1 MTVDLDDDLEGQK
14 WLTNASCNKI
24 LVFRLRMLHG
34 RKIRQVV
41 QVLPNK
47 LENSGCE
54 ESSDIGGVDGKVK
67 LGEDVDDDNDEDA
80 EDAESGNESE
90 GTQPEEVRIRRGLIS
105 LWLYKEIKKL
115 QN

>member
-1 MTVDLDDDLEGQK
+1 
-14 WLTNASCNKI
+14 
-24 LVFRLRMLHG
+24 MLHG

-54 ESSDIGGVDGKVK
+54 ESSYMGGGVEAKVK
-67 LGEDVDDDNDEDA
+67 EGDDVDEDNDDDA

-90 GTQPEEVRIRRGLIS
+90 GTQPEEVSIYILINKEGS
-105 LWLYKEIKKL
+105 AAYK
-115 QN
+115 N

>member
-1 MTVDLDDDLEGQK
+1 
-14 WLTNASCNKI
+14 
-24 LVFRLRMLHG
+24 MLHG

-54 ESSDIGGVDGKVK
+54 ESSDIGGVEGKVK
-67 LGEDVDDDNDEDA
+67 LGEDVDDDNDDDA

-90 GTQPEEVRIRRGLIS
+90 GTQPEEVRIHFMCICSAVVTKGEIWCS
-105 LWLYKEIKKL
+105 LNDKGRYIWK
-115 QN
+115 

>member
-1 MTVDLDDDLEGQK
+1 VKLLTSGNMAVDFDDAFRMTKRLM
-14 WLTNASCNKI
+14 NASYNKI

-34 RKIRQVV
+34 RKIRQVA

-54 ESSDIGGVDGKVK
+54 ESSDIGGVEGKVK

-90 GTQPEEVRIRRGLIS
+90 GTQPEEVRIYVTFICFAAL
-105 LWLYKEIKKL
+105 
-115 QN
+115 

>member
-1 MTVDLDDDLEGQK
+1 
-14 WLTNASCNKI
+14 
-24 LVFRLRMLHG
+24 MLHG

-54 ESSDIGGVDGKVK
+54 ESSDIGGVEGKVK

-90 GTQPEEVRIRRGLIS
+90 GTQPEEVRVRQVRTVRSRSCGTE
-105 LWLYKEIKKL
+105 WKL
-115 QN
+115 AG

>member
-1 MTVDLDDDLEGQK
+1 
-14 WLTNASCNKI
+14 
-24 LVFRLRMLHG
+24 MLHG

-54 ESSDIGGVDGKVK
+54 ESSDMGGGVEGKVK
-67 LGEDVDDDNDEDA
+67 EGEDVDEDNDDDA

-90 GTQPEEVRIRRGLIS
+90 GTQPEEVRIYTGCSR
-105 LWLYKEIKKL
+105 
-115 QN
+115 

>member
-1 MTVDLDDDLEGQK
+1 MTNKLMK
-14 WLTNASCNKI
+14 ASYNNI

-47 LENSGCE
+47 LEISGCE
-54 ESSDIGGVDGKVK
+54 ESSYISGVEGKVK
-67 LGEDVDDDNDEDA
+67 LGEDVDDDDNEDA

-90 GTQPEEVRIRRGLIS
+90 GTQPEEVRIDVTFICFAAL
-105 LWLYKEIKKL
+105 
-115 QN
+115 